1 MNLLAYL
8 KLIIRARKYRYRNDP
23 GEIAY
28 LFSKIKKDDKVFDIG
43 AHKGAYL
50 FYMSKLV
57 GKSGK
62 VYVFEPQSILYK
74 YLLTIKGLFSSEII
88 IENLALSD
96 SSKEQVLNIPS
107 HKNENK
113 SSPGASLSNNFVGQ
127 KIIKTEKIQSISL
140 DEYCKHSNI
149 RPDFLKIDV
158 EGHELEVLKG
168 AEEILKSYKP
178 GLLVEIEERHIGLE
192 KLNETINFLLSLG
205 YNGYFFKGKDK
216 LPISEFNPALH
227 QNPTSKP
234 YCNNFV
240 FER

>member
-1 MNLLAYL
+1 
-8 KLIIRARKYRYRNDP
+8 
-23 GEIAY
+23 
-28 LFSKIKKDDKVFDIG
+28 
-43 AHKGAYL
+43 
-50 FYMSKLV
+50 MSKLV

-62 VYVFEPQSILYK
+62 VYAFEPQSILYK
-74 YLLTIKGLFSSEII
+74 YLLTLKGLFSSEII

-127 KIIKTEKIQSISL
+127 KIIKTEFIQSISL
-140 DEYCKHSNI
+140 DEYCKNSNI

-205 YNGYFFKGKDK
+205 YNGFFFKGNDK
-216 LPISEFNPALH
+216 LPISEFNPVLH

-240 FER
+240 FEYI

>member
-1 MNLLAYL
+1 MNLVAYFSL
-8 KLIIRARKYRYRNDP
+8 LLRARKYRYRNDP

-28 LFSKIKKDDKVFDIG
+28 LFSNIKKDDKVFDIG

-50 FYMSKLV
+50 FYMSKIV

-62 VYVFEPQSILYK
+62 VYAFEPQSILYK
-74 YLLTIKGLFSSEII
+74 YLLTLKGLFSCEVIL
-88 IENLALSD
+88 ENLALSD
-96 SSKEQVLNIPS
+96 SSKEQVLNIPA

-113 SSPGASLSNNFVGQ
+113 SSPGASLSNNFAGQ

-140 DEYCKHSNI
+140 DEYCSRSNI

-178 GLLVEIEERHIGLE
+178 GLIVEIEERHIGIE

-205 YNGYFFKGKDK
+205 YKGYFFKGKEK
-216 LPISEFNPALH
+216 LPLSEFNPALH